1 MTLFRNSSISKLS
14 AKLKWNSSRL
24 LPVYQLQGPVLVFAT
39 HGDSSSQ
46 VKRMSVFPKV
56 CSFQSLSNQLQS
68 QGPLAAGLTPMEPK
82 VLEVLVTKE
91 Q

>member
-68 QGPLAAGLTPMEPK
+68 QGPLAACLTPMEPK